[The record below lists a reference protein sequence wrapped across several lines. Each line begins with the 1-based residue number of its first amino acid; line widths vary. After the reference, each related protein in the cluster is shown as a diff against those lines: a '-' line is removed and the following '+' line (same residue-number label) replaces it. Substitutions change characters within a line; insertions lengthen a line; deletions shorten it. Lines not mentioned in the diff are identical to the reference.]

1 MMKTALIALALAAP
15 GLALAQAPAADAPKA
30 PAIEVPKANCEPKP
44 EYPGRL
50 GMQIQSR
57 RTEFQKDMKNYETC
71 IKAYVETRKATIRA
85 NEVAV
90 NAAVDEYNTLMTKIR
105 KDQEDA
111 SNR

>member
-1 MMKTALIALALAAP
+1 MKKIVLLALLLPVA
-15 GLALAQAPAADAPKA
+15 ALAQAPAADAPKA
-30 PAIEVPKANCEPKP
+30 AIEVPKANCEPKP

-50 GMQIQSR
+50 GMQVQSR
-57 RTEFQKDMKNYETC
+57 RTEFQKDMKNYEVC

-105 KDQEDA
+105 KEQEEA
-111 SNR
+111 ANR